1 MRLPRALDLRK
12 AENRLS
18 LIIVHVSMPKQ
29 TLLLNLT
36 STRNY
41 AHVNMTSNIGPVTYF
56 TTVSCKWFKLSKL
69 LSPKFLMSVMTS
81 WISEIIKIALNNVT
95 SSCCALSFLDFYDLQ
110 IIPESILTGS
120 KFLPNHQIWTS
131 LKTSGRQWN
140 PTRETRRHVHKT
152 HLSPHCWDFGIRI

>member
-41 AHVNMTSNIGPVTYF
+41 AHVNMTSNIFYHS
-56 TTVSCKWFKLSKL
+56 TVQ
-69 LSPKFLMSVMTS
+69 MIQT
-81 WISEIIKIALNNVT
+81 
-95 SSCCALSFLDFYDLQ
+95 
-110 IIPESILTGS
+110 
-120 KFLPNHQIWTS
+120 
-131 LKTSGRQWN
+131 
-140 PTRETRRHVHKT
+140 
-152 HLSPHCWDFGIRI
+152 